1 MDDYRVYKPDRWETA
16 LGVLLLASFLIL
28 IGILFYDTP
37 LTVLLTV
44 ILIRPALKV
53 YSDMMAEKRLNKLKL
68 EFRDLL
74 DSLAA
79 SFAGGRHMREALQ
92 EAESELGNIYEAD
105 DDIMMEIR
113 GMLKRID
120 EGETDAAVIDS
131 LAERTDIE
139 DIRMFSQVFST
150 CRETGGDIITAMTEA
165 SSMLGD
171 KIKIENEIRALT
183 SQKKSEGMVISVM
196 PVIIIIFLRMIAPDY
211 VKVLYGNVLGIV
223 LMTAALGA
231 TVFAF
236 SMIRKITAI
245 EV

>member
-1 MDDYRVYKPDRWETA
+1 MNDYRIYKPDRWETA
-16 LGVLLLASFLIL
+16 LGVFFLAVFLIL

-53 YSDMMAEKRLNKLKL
+53 YSNMMTEKRLNKLKL

-92 EAESELGNIYEAD
+92 EAESELGNIYEGD
-105 DDIMMEIR
+105 DDIMMEVR

-131 LAERTDIE
+131 FAERTNIE

-183 SQKKSEGMVISVM
+183 SQKKNEGMVISIM

-223 LMTAALGA
+223 LMTVALGA
-231 TVFAF
+231 TVFAY
-236 SMIRKITAI
+236 SMIRKITSI
-245 EV
+245 DV

>member
-120 EGETDAAVIDS
+120 EGETDAAVFDS
-131 LAERTDIE
+131 FAERTDIE

>member
-16 LGVLLLASFLIL
+16 LGVLLLAGFLIL

-44 ILIRPALKV
+44 ILIRPALRV
-53 YSDMMAEKRLNKLKL
+53 YSDVMAEKKLNKLKL

-139 DIRMFSQVFST
+139 DVRMFSQVFST

>member
-1 MDDYRVYKPDRWETA
+1 MDDYRVYKTDRWETA
-16 LGVLLLASFLIL
+16 LGVLLLAGFLIL

-37 LTVLLTV
+37 LTVILTV

-53 YSDMMAEKRLNKLKL
+53 YSDVMAEKRLNKLKL

-92 EAESELGNIYEAD
+92 EAESELGNIYETD

-113 GMLKRID
+113 GMLKRIN

-139 DIRMFSQVFST
+139 DVRMFSQVFST

>member
-16 LGVLLLASFLIL
+16 LGVLLLAGFLIL

-37 LTVLLTV
+37 LTVVLTV
-44 ILIRPALKV
+44 ILIRPALRV
-53 YSDMMAEKRLNKLKL
+53 YSGVMAEKRLNKLKL

-131 LAERTDIE
+131 FAERTNIE

-150 CRETGGDIITAMTEA
+150 CRETGGDIITAITEA